1 MTTAEPMRI
10 KRNEAGGTLP
20 TGKSDDRHR
29 SSGSPKTSP
38 IVVLREDCYRVL
50 HEDNSAD
57 SKKAPKIGKELLL
70 KMYRNMV
77 LTRLYDERGMM
88 LQRQGRIGF
97 TVPSFGQEAIQTGSV
112 ASLDEKDWVF
122 PSYREPGIFMYRG
135 ASLYHMFCNL
145 FGNQADICKGHQMPV
160 HYSFAALRLFSV
172 SSPIATQVIQAV
184 GAAMAFKIR
193 REKQISIA
201 YFGDGATSENDFHSG
216 MTFAGAFKTPTVF
229 VCVNNQY
236 AISVPVHKQT
246 GARRLADKAI
256 GYGMPGVAVDGN
268 DILAVYQVVGEAV
281 ERARNG
287 EGPTLIECVTFRMG
301 PHSSSDD
308 PARYRDEK
316 LYDAWKQRD
325 PITRFRKYLTK
336 KKLWDDAKESEI
348 QEKLKREIAQ
358 VLEKAEKEP
367 LPGLDSIFEGVFRE
381 RTPQL
386 EKQLRELLEEQR
398 LRGSFENSSE
408 AFPL

>member
-1 MTTAEPMRI
+1 MTTAEPMRA
-10 KRNEAGGTLP
+10 KRKEAG
-20 TGKSDDRHR
+20 TGSQPSTKA
-29 SSGSPKTSP
+29 
-38 IVVLREDCYRVL
+38 VLREDCYRVL
-50 HEDNSAD
+50 NEDNSAD
-57 SKKAPKIGKELLL
+57 SKKEPKIGKELML

-97 TVPSFGQEAIQTGSV
+97 TVPSFGQEAIQIGTA

-122 PSYREPGIFMYRG
+122 PSYREPGIFIYRG
-135 ASLYHMFCNL
+135 ASLYHLFCNL

-193 REKQISIA
+193 REKQISIT

-246 GARRLADKAI
+246 GAKRLVDKAG

-268 DILAVYQVVGEAV
+268 DILAVHQVAEEAV

-287 EGPTLIECVTFRMG
+287 GGPTLIECVTFRMG

-308 PARYRDEK
+308 PTRYRDEK

-325 PITRFRKYLTK
+325 PITRFREYLAK
-336 KKLWDDAKESEI
+336 KKLWDDAKENHLLE
-348 QEKLKREIAQ
+348 ELKLEIAQ
-358 VLEKAEKEP
+358 AFGRAEAEP
-367 LPGLDSIFEGVFRE
+367 LPTLESIFEGVFRE
-381 RTPQL
+381 KTPQL
-386 EKQLRELLEEQR
+386 EKQSRELLEEQR
-398 LRGSFENSSE
+398 LRGNFENSSE